1 MGTHLPPTRAEK
13 EQREMSR
20 LSASAEE
27 KNIQEQKPDTNEA
40 DDGVELGKAE
50 SPDPEVP
57 EQAKRRR
64 FTAKYKLRILQESD
78 ACTEKGQLGALLR
91 REGLYYSHLTTWRR
105 QRDEGSLKGLAPKKR
120 GRKPNKNRK
129 SKREAQLE
137 GEVRRLRKKLEQ
149 AEAIIDIQKKVAA
162 LLGNPI
168 EGPESGEN
176 S

>member
-1 MGTHLPPTRAEK
+1 
-13 EQREMSR
+13 MSR
-20 LSASAEE
+20 LSAKDEE
-27 KNIQEQKPDTNEA
+27 NQNQEQSPVTDEPHDGMEQPVDKKRVTKAKP
-40 DDGVELGKAE
+40 V

-64 FTAKYKLRILQESD
+64 FTAKYKLRILQETD
-78 ACTEKGQLGALLR
+78 ECTEKGKLGALLR

-105 QRDEGSLKGLAPKKR
+105 QREEGSLKGLAPRKR

-137 GEVRRLRKKLEQ
+137 SENRRLRKKLEQ
-149 AEAIIDIQKKVAA
+149 AETIIEIQKKVAA

-168 EGPESGEN
+168 EGPESDEN

>member
-1 MGTHLPPTRAEK
+1 MGSHLPPTRAEK

-27 KNIQEQKPDTNEA
+27 KNLQETKPVTKAA
-40 DDGVELGKAE
+40 DDDVRLPVSE

-57 EQAKRRR
+57 EQAKRRH
-64 FTAKYKLRILQESD
+64 FSPKYKLAILREAD
-78 ACTEKGQLGALLR
+78 ACTERGRLGALLR
-91 REGLYYSHLTTWRR
+91 REGLYSSHLTTWRR
-105 QRDEGSLKGLAPKKR
+105 QREEGSLKGLTPKKR

-137 GEVRRLRKKLEQ
+137 SENRRLRKKLEQ
-149 AEAIIDIQKKVAA
+149 AETIIEIQKKVAA

-168 EGPESGEN
+168 EGPESDEE